1 MYGHVGDKEGL
12 AVRSNVGAIND
23 RTKGGIQ
30 SHGEVIHREG
40 LANMVKCRDS
50 EP

>member
-1 MYGHVGDKEGL
+1 MGMWGIRRDL
-12 AVRSNVGAIND
+12 LFWSNVGAIND

-30 SHGEVIHREG
+30 SYGEVIHREG
-40 LANMVKCRDS
+40 HANMVKCRDS